1 MTIKEFKQ
9 KVGRGERI
17 KLVAYVMYY
26 TLKNRN
32 PDRVASCII
41 EDHYD
46 SAIRIYA
53 QVTGHHGIDDA
64 ILSALRHGRYLP
76 QFREYAKSNFYN
88 MNHDNS

>member
-9 KVGRGERI
+9 TVSPGERI

-26 TLKNRN
+26 TIKTRN
-32 PDRVASCII
+32 PDIVASCII
-41 EDHYD
+41 DNDDD
-46 SAIRIYA
+46 SWMRVYA
-53 QVTGHHGIDDA
+53 QVTGHHDIDDA
-64 ILSALRHGRYLP
+64 IVGALRHGRYLP

>member
-26 TLKNRN
+26 TIKTRN
-32 PDRVASCII
+32 PDIVASCII
-41 EDHYD
+41 DNDDD
-46 SAIRIYA
+46 SWMKVYA
-53 QVTGHHGIDDA
+53 QITGQYDIDDA
-64 ILSALRHGRYLP
+64 IVGALRHGRYLP
-76 QFREYAKSNFYN
+76 RFREYAKSNFYD

>member
-26 TLKNRN
+26 TLQPRN
-32 PDRVASCII
+32 PDSVASFIMDVD
-41 EDHYD
+41 ED
-46 SAIRIYA
+46 SAISVYA
-53 QVTGHHGIDDA
+53 QVTGHHDIDDA
-64 ILSALRHGRYLP
+64 ILGALRHGRYLP
-76 QFREYAKSNFYN
+76 TFREWTKSHFYD

>member
-9 KVGRGERI
+9 TVGRGERI

-32 PDRVASCII
+32 PDRVASFIM
-41 EDHYD
+41 ENDED
-46 SAIRIYA
+46 SAIRVYA
-53 QVTGHHGIDDA
+53 QVTGHHDIDDA
-64 ILSALRHGRYLP
+64 ILGALRHGRYLP
-76 QFREYAKSNFYN
+76 PFREWAKSHFYD

>member
-26 TLKNRN
+26 TLRPRN
-32 PDRVASCII
+32 PDIVASCII
-41 EDHYD
+41 EDNED
-46 SAIRIYA
+46 SGIRVYA
-53 QVTGHHGIDDA
+53 QVTGHHDIDDA
-64 ILSALRHGRYLP
+64 ILGALRHGRYLP
-76 QFREYAKSNFYN
+76 TFREWTKSHFYD